1 MGMISNY
8 KIFKIIAILLGIII
22 FIWLIADFI
31 KELKNVNNKYVEA
44 NNSFLKKKYHK
55 ALNLYKQVSEEE
67 PNNLYAL
74 EGQAR
79 SLMRMQKYTEAE
91 KTFKIVLKKNKMFL
105 PALTNIAILYD
116 TVGEYDRA
124 VYFYKQAMQQDS
136 RVKKR
141 MSWLK
146 RFLKN
151 IHFKP
156 STIEERLLYLERQ
169 LSLKNN
175 KRKLNNEQIDNLQPD
190 YQM

>member
-91 KTFKIVLKKNKMFL
+91 KLLATFACCKLIVC
-105 PALTNIAILYD
+105 
-116 TVGEYDRA
+116 
-124 VYFYKQAMQQDS
+124 
-136 RVKKR
+136 
-141 MSWLK
+141 
-146 RFLKN
+146 
-151 IHFKP
+151 
-156 STIEERLLYLERQ
+156 
-169 LSLKNN
+169 
-175 KRKLNNEQIDNLQPD
+175 
-190 YQM
+190 

>member
-1 MGMISNY
+1 MISNY

-22 FIWLIADFI
+22 FIWLISDYI
-31 KELKNVNNKYVEA
+31 KSYKNVNNNYVEA
-44 NNSFLKKKYHK
+44 NRSFLKKKYHK
-55 ALNLYKQVSEEE
+55 ALILYKQVYEED

-79 SLMRMQKYTEAE
+79 SLMRIQKYTKAE
-91 KTFKIVLKKNKMFL
+91 KIFKLVLKKNEMFL

-116 TVGEYDRA
+116 TIGEHDRA
-124 VYFYKQAMQQDS
+124 VYFYKQAIQQDS
-136 RVKKR
+136 RVTKR
-141 MSWLK
+141 MSWFK

-156 STIEERLLYLERQ
+156 STIEERLSYLEKQ
-169 LSLKNN
+169 LKLKSN
-175 KRKLNNEQIDNLQPD
+175 KRRLNNEQIDNLQPD